1 MIKFRMMVLT
11 RKKKTD
17 TETDSDD
24 TEEIIVER
32 EKETGQPL

>member
-1 MIKFRMMVLT
+1 MIKFRMMMLT

-17 TETDSDD
+17 TDTDD
-24 TEEIIVER
+24 TEEIIVKR

>member
-1 MIKFRMMVLT
+1 MIKFRMMMLT

-17 TETDSDD
+17 TDTDD